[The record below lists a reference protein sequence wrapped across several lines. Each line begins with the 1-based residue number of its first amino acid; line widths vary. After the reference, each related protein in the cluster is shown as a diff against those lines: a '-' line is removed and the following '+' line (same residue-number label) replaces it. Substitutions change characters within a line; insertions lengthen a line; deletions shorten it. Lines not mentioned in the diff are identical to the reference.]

1 MTTPRWFTETD
12 ADHSTWYRD
21 RFRELAA
28 EGADLEGEARF
39 VDALAAPSSRVLD
52 AGCGAGRLGGALHR
66 RGHAVV
72 GVDADEVLVAEARDV
87 HPGPRWLVA
96 DLADLDLGETFDV
109 VVAAGNVMVFLAPG
123 TEGRVVQRLA
133 DHVAGRGCRAVGGEG
148 DDGALVLG
156 FRLDRHYALADLDA
170 DLDRAGFAVEQRF
183 ATWDLRPWTP
193 TSDFAVTV
201 ARRRS

>member
-21 RFRELAA
+21 RFRALAA

-66 RGHAVV
+66 RGHVVV

-87 HPGPRWLVA
+87 HAGPRWLVA

-109 VVAAGNVMVFLAPG
+109 VVSAGNVMVFLAPG
-123 TEGRVVQRLA
+123 TERRVVERLA
-133 DHVAGRGCRAVGGEG
+133 SHVAVN
-148 DDGALVLG
+148 GALVLG